1 MIAMVLYDAALRG
14 YLELVFRDRSI
25 RLQAMYRLRM
35 GKFCRSL
42 CETGQIL
49 GTQLNLTRGG
59 NGLAAPAQ
67 ALSVLQPIRHAPDR
81 LESSL
86 ASRVFTHIPVKAHWP
101 AVAMDQPFPK
111 NRTSSQKGIGGA
123 GASTCTAAGLMG

>member
-1 MIAMVLYDAALRG
+1 M
-14 YLELVFRDRSI
+14 
-25 RLQAMYRLRM
+25 
-35 GKFCRSL
+35 

-101 AVAMDQPFPK
+101 AVAMDRPFPK
-111 NRTSSQKGIGGA
+111 TEQAVKKVSAEPAPVLAQPQASWADQEDLAKSPFLGAGIG
-123 GASTCTAAGLMG
+123 